1 MESLGGLLPRT
12 EMIRE
17 FHAADVESLRRLLS
31 TVPEATQW
39 SADDFLLA
47 SRRNFFVRVAEE
59 ERSVCGLV
67 AFRMM
72 ADEAEI
78 LNLAVDSRV
87 RRRGMGSRLIEDAM
101 AMLKAAGIKKIFLEV
116 RESNEAARSFYAR
129 MGFTEAGRRRDY
141 YRGPAE
147 DAFVLVRTV
156 E

>member
-1 MESLGGLLPRT
+1 
-12 EMIRE
+12 MIRE
-17 FHAADVESLRRLLS
+17 FHAADVESLWRLLS

-87 RRRGMGSRLIEDAM
+87 RRRGMGSRLIEDTIAT
-101 AMLKAAGIKKIFLEV
+101 LKAAGIKKIFLEV

>member
-39 SADDFLLA
+39 CADDFLLA
-47 SRRNFFVRVAEE
+47 SR
-59 ERSVCGLV
+59 
-67 AFRMM
+67 
-72 ADEAEI
+72 
-78 LNLAVDSRV
+78 
-87 RRRGMGSRLIEDAM
+87 
-101 AMLKAAGIKKIFLEV
+101 KIFLEV

-141 YRGPAE
+141 YREPAE

>member
-1 MESLGGLLPRT
+1 
-12 EMIRE
+12 
-17 FHAADVESLRRLLS
+17 
-31 TVPEATQW
+31 
-39 SADDFLLA
+39 
-47 SRRNFFVRVAEE
+47 VRVAEE

-101 AMLKAAGIKKIFLEV
+101 AALKAAGIKKIFLEV

-129 MGFTEAGRRRDY
+129 MGFTEARRRRDY
-141 YRGPAE
+141 YREPAE